1 MLPGHWVN
9 MSRGF
14 KVETVLIEKFCG
26 VLSLEAG
33 LSRNTILAYR
43 ADVIDFNFWLK
54 EKDVAISEVCE
65 SLINDYFFYVKKSLK
80 ISTLNRKISAIKKF
94 YLWMDREKYISSNP
108 SSRIKGLKF
117 SQKLAFVLTE
127 NQLSNLFSI
136 PNTETSNGVRDRTIL
151 ELMYASGLRVSE
163 LVGLKYTD
171 CLLSEKAVLVSG
183 KGRKERVV
191 PFGDETLF
199 WIEQYL
205 SSSRLK
211 LLKNK
216 SSDFFFIGK
225 GGGKLSRQFIW
236 KLVRKLG
243 AQIGLENYCTPHT
256 FRHTFATHLLNNG
269 ADLRAIQLLLGH
281 ADISTTQI
289 YTKIALDNLKQ
300 IYAKHHPRA

>member
-1 MLPGHWVN
+1 
-9 MSRGF
+9 MSREY
-14 KVETVLIEKFCG
+14 KLETVLIEKFCG
-26 VLSLEAG
+26 ALSLESG
-33 LSRNTILAYR
+33 LSHNTILAYR
-43 ADVIDFNFWLK
+43 ADIIDFNFWLK

-65 SLINDYFFYVKKSLK
+65 SLINDYFVYVKKSLK

-183 KGRKERVV
+183 KGRKERIV
-191 PFGDETLF
+191 PFGEETLF

>member
-1 MLPGHWVN
+1 
-9 MSRGF
+9 MSREY
-14 KVETVLIEKFCG
+14 KLEKVLIEKFCG
-26 VLSLEAG
+26 VLSLESG

-43 ADVIDFNFWLK
+43 ADIIDFNFWLK

-65 SLINDYFFYVKKSLK
+65 SLISDYFVFVRKSLK
-80 ISTLNRKISAIKKF
+80 TSTLNRKISAIKKF
-94 YLWMDREKYISSNP
+94 YLWMDRENHISTNP

-127 NQLSNLFSI
+127 NQLANLFSI
-136 PNTETSNGVRDRTIL
+136 PNTETSNGLRDRTIL

-171 CLLSEKAVLVSG
+171 CLLSEKAILVSG

-191 PFGDETLF
+191 PFGDEAVF
-199 WIEQYL
+199 WIEKYL
-205 SSSRLK
+205 SCSRPK
-211 LLKNK
+211 ILKNK
-216 SSDFFFIGK
+216 SSDFFFVGK
-225 GGGKLSRQFIW
+225 GGGRLSRQFIW

>member
-1 MLPGHWVN
+1 M
-9 MSRGF
+9 
-14 KVETVLIEKFCG
+14 ETALIEKFCG
-26 VLSLEAG
+26 VLSLESG

-54 EKDVAISEVCE
+54 EKDVEISEVCE
-65 SLINDYFFYVKKSLK
+65 SLISDYFTFVRKSLQA
-80 ISTLNRKISAIKKF
+80 STLNRKISAIKKF
-94 YLWMDREKYISSNP
+94 YLWMDREKHIRTNP

-127 NQLSNLFSI
+127 NQVSNLLSL
-136 PNTETSNGVRDRTIL
+136 PNTETNNGLRDRTIL

-191 PFGDETLF
+191 PFGDETVF
-199 WIEQYL
+199 WIEKYL
-205 SSSRLK
+205 SSSRPK
-211 LLKNK
+211 LLKNR
-216 SSDFFFIGK
+216 SSNFFFVGK

-289 YTKIALDNLKQ
+289 YTKIALDNLRQ
-300 IYAKHHPRA
+300 VYAKHHPRA

>member
-1 MLPGHWVN
+1 
-9 MSRGF
+9 MSRGY
-14 KVETVLIEKFCG
+14 KLEKALIEKFCG
-26 VLSLEAG
+26 VLSLESG

-43 ADVIDFNFWLK
+43 ADIIDFNFWLK
-54 EKDVAISEVCE
+54 EKDVTISEVCE
-65 SLINDYFFYVKKSLK
+65 SLISDYFNFVRKSLK
-80 ISTLNRKISAIKKF
+80 TSTLNRKISAIKKF
-94 YLWMDREKYISSNP
+94 YLWMDREKYISTNP
-108 SSRIKGLKF
+108 SIRIKGLKF

-127 NQLSNLFSI
+127 NQLAKLFSI
-136 PNTETSNGVRDRTIL
+136 PNTETSNGLRDRTIL

-191 PFGDETLF
+191 PFGDEAVF
-199 WIEQYL
+199 WIEKYL
-205 SSSRLK
+205 SSSRPK

-216 SSDFFFIGK
+216 SSDFFFVGK

>member
-1 MLPGHWVN
+1 
-9 MSRGF
+9 MSRGY
-14 KVETVLIEKFCG
+14 KLETVLIEKFCG
-26 VLSLEAG
+26 VLSLESG

-43 ADVIDFNFWLK
+43 ADIIDFNFWLK

-65 SLINDYFFYVKKSLK
+65 SVISDYFTCVRKSLK
-80 ISTLNRKISAIKKF
+80 ASSLNRKISAIKKF
-94 YLWMDREKYISSNP
+94 YLWMDREKHIRTNP
-108 SSRIKGLKF
+108 TSRIKGLKF

-127 NQLSNLFSI
+127 NQLSNLFSL
-136 PNTETSNGVRDRTIL
+136 PNTETKNGIRDRTIL

-171 CLLSEKAVLVSG
+171 CLLSEKAVIVSG

-191 PFGDETLF
+191 PFGDEAVF
-199 WIEQYL
+199 WIEKYL
-205 SSSRLK
+205 SSSRPK
-211 LLKNK
+211 ILKNK
-216 SSDFFFIGK
+216 SSDFFFVGK

-236 KLVRKLG
+236 KLVRKLA
-243 AQIGLENYCTPHT
+243 AQIGLENDCTPHT

-281 ADISTTQI
+281 SDISTTQI

-300 IYAKHHPRA
+300 IYATHHPRA

>member
-1 MLPGHWVN
+1 
-9 MSRGF
+9 MSREY
-14 KVETVLIEKFCG
+14 KLEKVLIEKFCG
-26 VLSLEAG
+26 VLSLESG

-65 SLINDYFFYVKKSLK
+65 SLINDYFVFVRKSLK
-80 ISTLNRKISAIKKF
+80 TSTLNRKISAIKKF
-94 YLWMDREKYISSNP
+94 YLWMDREKHISTNP

-127 NQLSNLFSI
+127 NQLANLFSI
-136 PNTETSNGVRDRTIL
+136 PNTETSNGLRDRTIL

-171 CLLSEKAVLVSG
+171 CLLSEKAILVSG

-191 PFGDETLF
+191 PFGDEAVF
-199 WIEQYL
+199 WIEKYL
-205 SSSRLK
+205 SSSRPK

-216 SSDFFFIGK
+216 SSDFFFVGK
-225 GGGKLSRQFIW
+225 GGGRLSRQFIW

>member
-1 MLPGHWVN
+1 
-9 MSRGF
+9 MSREY
-14 KVETVLIEKFCG
+14 KLETVLIEKFCG
-26 VLSLEAG
+26 VLSLESG
-33 LSRNTILAYR
+33 LSHNTISAYR
-43 ADVIDFNFWLK
+43 ADIIDFNFWLK
-54 EKDVAISEVCE
+54 EKDVAISEVSE
-65 SLINDYFFYVKKSLK
+65 SLINDYFVYVKKSLK

-94 YLWMDREKYISSNP
+94 YLWMDREKHISSNP

-127 NQLSNLFSI
+127 KQLSNLFSI

-191 PFGDETLF
+191 PFGDEMLF

-205 SSSRLK
+205 SSSRPK

-216 SSDFFFIGK
+216 SSDFFFVGK

-243 AQIGLENYCTPHT
+243 AQIGLENCCTPHT

-300 IYAKHHPRA
+300 IYAEHHPRA

>member
-1 MLPGHWVN
+1 
-9 MSRGF
+9 MSREY
-14 KVETVLIEKFCG
+14 KLEKVLIEKFCG
-26 VLSLEAG
+26 VLSLESG

-43 ADVIDFNFWLK
+43 ADIIDFNFWLK

-65 SLINDYFFYVKKSLK
+65 SLISDYFVFVRKSLK
-80 ISTLNRKISAIKKF
+80 TSTLNRKISAIKKF
-94 YLWMDREKYISSNP
+94 YLWMDREKHIGTNP

-127 NQLSNLFSI
+127 NQLANLFSI
-136 PNTETSNGVRDRTIL
+136 PNTETSNGLRDRTIL

-171 CLLSEKAVLVSG
+171 CLLSEKAILVSG

-191 PFGDETLF
+191 PFGDEAVF
-199 WIEQYL
+199 WIEKYL
-205 SSSRLK
+205 SCSRPK
-211 LLKNK
+211 ILKNK
-216 SSDFFFIGK
+216 SSDFFFVGK
-225 GGGKLSRQFIW
+225 GGGRLSRQFIW

>member
-1 MLPGHWVN
+1 
-9 MSRGF
+9 MSRECN
-14 KVETVLIEKFCG
+14 VETVLIEKFCG
-26 VLSLEAG
+26 ALSLESG

-65 SLINDYFFYVKKSLK
+65 SLISDYFVYVKKTLK
-80 ISTLNRKISAIKKF
+80 TSTLNRKISAIKKF
-94 YLWMDREKYISSNP
+94 YLWMNRERHISTNP
-108 SSRIKGLKF
+108 SSGLKGLKF
-117 SQKLAFVLTE
+117 NQKLAYVLNE
-127 NQLSNLFSI
+127 SQLSNLFSI
-136 PNTETSNGVRDRTIL
+136 PNTETSNGLRDRTIL

-191 PFGDETLF
+191 PFGDETVF
-199 WIEQYL
+199 WIEKYL
-205 SSSRLK
+205 SSSRPK

-216 SSDFFFIGK
+216 SSNFFFVGK
-225 GGGKLSRQFIW
+225 GGESLSRQFIW

>member
-1 MLPGHWVN
+1 
-9 MSRGF
+9 MSRGY
-14 KVETVLIEKFCG
+14 KLETVLIEKFCG
-26 VLSLEAG
+26 VLSLESG

-43 ADVIDFNFWLK
+43 ADIIDFNFWLK

-65 SLINDYFFYVKKSLK
+65 SLISDYFAGVRKSLQA
-80 ISTLNRKISAIKKF
+80 STLNRKISAIKKF
-94 YLWMDREKYISSNP
+94 YLWMDREKHISTNP

-136 PNTETSNGVRDRTIL
+136 PNTETSNGLRDRTIL

-171 CLLSEKAVLVSG
+171 CLLSEKAVIVSG

-191 PFGDETLF
+191 PFGDEAVF
-199 WIEQYL
+199 WIEKYL
-205 SSSRLK
+205 SSSRPK
-211 LLKNK
+211 ILKNK
-216 SSDFFFIGK
+216 SSDFFFVGK

-236 KLVRKLG
+236 KLVRKLA
-243 AQIGLENYCTPHT
+243 AQIGLENDCTPHT

>member
-1 MLPGHWVN
+1 
-9 MSRGF
+9 MSRGY
-14 KVETVLIEKFCG
+14 KLETVLIEKFCG
-26 VLSLEAG
+26 VLSLEYG

-43 ADVIDFNFWLK
+43 ADIIDFNFWLK

-65 SLINDYFFYVKKSLK
+65 SLISDYFTCVRKSLK
-80 ISTLNRKISAIKKF
+80 ASTLNRKISAIKKF
-94 YLWMDREKYISSNP
+94 YLWMNREKHVSTNP
-108 SSRIKGLKF
+108 SGRIKGLKF

-127 NQLSNLFSI
+127 NQLSNLFSL
-136 PNTETSNGVRDRTIL
+136 PNTETDNGLRDRTIL

-171 CLLSEKAVLVSG
+171 CLLSEKAVIVSG

-191 PFGDETLF
+191 PFGDEAVF
-199 WIEQYL
+199 WIEKYL
-205 SSSRLK
+205 SSSRPK
-211 LLKNK
+211 ILKNK
-216 SSDFFFIGK
+216 PSDFFFVGK

-236 KLVRKLG
+236 KLVRKLT
-243 AQIGLENYCTPHT
+243 AQIGLENDCTPHT

-281 ADISTTQI
+281 SDISTTQI

>member
-1 MLPGHWVN
+1 
-9 MSRGF
+9 MSREY
-14 KVETVLIEKFCG
+14 KLETVLIEKFCG
-26 VLSLEAG
+26 VLSLESG

-65 SLINDYFFYVKKSLK
+65 SLISDYFVFVRKSLK
-80 ISTLNRKISAIKKF
+80 TSTLNRKISAIKKF
-94 YLWMDREKYISSNP
+94 YLWMDREKHISTNP

-127 NQLSNLFSI
+127 NQLANLFSI
-136 PNTETSNGVRDRTIL
+136 PNTETSNGLRDRTIL

-171 CLLSEKAVLVSG
+171 CLLSEKAILVSG

-191 PFGDETLF
+191 PFGDEAVF
-199 WIEQYL
+199 WIEKYL
-205 SSSRLK
+205 SSSRPK

-216 SSDFFFIGK
+216 SSDFFFVGK

>member
-1 MLPGHWVN
+1 
-9 MSRGF
+9 MSREY
-14 KVETVLIEKFCG
+14 KLEKVLIEKFCG
-26 VLSLEAG
+26 VLSLESG

-54 EKDVAISEVCE
+54 EKDIAISEVCE
-65 SLINDYFFYVKKSLK
+65 SLINDYFVFVRKSLK
-80 ISTLNRKISAIKKF
+80 TSTLNRKISAIKKF
-94 YLWMDREKYISSNP
+94 YLWMDREKHISTNP

-127 NQLSNLFSI
+127 NQLANLFSI
-136 PNTETSNGVRDRTIL
+136 PNTETSNGLRDRTIL

-171 CLLSEKAVLVSG
+171 CLLSEKAILVSG

-191 PFGDETLF
+191 PFGDEAVF
-199 WIEQYL
+199 WIEKYL
-205 SSSRLK
+205 SSSRPK

-216 SSDFFFIGK
+216 SSDFFFVGK
-225 GGGKLSRQFIW
+225 GGGRLSRQFIW

-243 AQIGLENYCTPHT
+243 SQIGLENYCTPHT

>member
-1 MLPGHWVN
+1 
-9 MSRGF
+9 MSREY
-14 KVETVLIEKFCG
+14 KLETVLIEKFCG
-26 VLSLEAG
+26 VLSLESG

-65 SLINDYFFYVKKSLK
+65 SLISDYFVYVRKSLK
-80 ISTLNRKISAIKKF
+80 TSTLNRKISAIKKF
-94 YLWMDREKYISSNP
+94 YLWMDREKHIGTNP

-136 PNTETSNGVRDRTIL
+136 PNTETSNGLRDRTIL

-191 PFGDETLF
+191 PFGDEAVF
-199 WIEQYL
+199 WIEKYL
-205 SSSRLK
+205 SSSRPK

-216 SSDFFFIGK
+216 SSDFFFVGK

>member
-1 MLPGHWVN
+1 MN
-9 MSRGF
+9 MSREYNL
-14 KVETVLIEKFCG
+14 ETVLIEKFCG
-26 VLSLEAG
+26 SLSLESG

-65 SLINDYFFYVKKSLK
+65 SLISDYFVYVKKSLK
-80 ISTLNRKISAIKKF
+80 KSTLNRKISAIKKF
-94 YLWMDREKYISSNP
+94 YLWMDREKYISTNP
-108 SSRIKGLKF
+108 SIKIKGLKF

-127 NQLSNLFSI
+127 NQLLNLFSI
-136 PNTETSNGVRDRTIL
+136 PNTETSNGLRDRTIL

-171 CLLSEKAVLVSG
+171 CLLSEKAVSVSG

-191 PFGDETLF
+191 PFGDEAVF
-199 WIEQYL
+199 WIEKYL
-205 SSSRLK
+205 SSSRPK

-216 SSDFFFIGK
+216 SSDFFFVGK

-243 AQIGLENYCTPHT
+243 SQIGLENYCTPHT

>member
-1 MLPGHWVN
+1 
-9 MSRGF
+9 MSREYNL
-14 KVETVLIEKFCG
+14 ETALIEKFCG
-26 VLSLEAG
+26 ALSLESG

-65 SLINDYFFYVKKSLK
+65 SLISDYFVYVKKSLK

-94 YLWMDREKYISSNP
+94 YLWMNRERHISTNP
-108 SSRIKGLKF
+108 SSKLKGLKF
-117 SQKLAFVLTE
+117 NQKLAYVLNE

-136 PNTETSNGVRDRTIL
+136 PNTETSNGLRDRTIL

-163 LVGLKYTD
+163 LVGLKFTD

-191 PFGDETLF
+191 PFGDETVF
-199 WIEQYL
+199 WIENYL
-205 SSSRLK
+205 SSSRPK
-211 LLKNK
+211 LLKDK
-216 SSDFFFIGK
+216 SSDFFFVGK
-225 GGGKLSRQFIW
+225 GGGRLSRQFIW

>member
-1 MLPGHWVN
+1 
-9 MSRGF
+9 MSRGY
-14 KVETVLIEKFCG
+14 KLETVLIEKFCG
-26 VLSLEAG
+26 VLSLESG

-65 SLINDYFFYVKKSLK
+65 SLISDYFVYVRKSLK
-80 ISTLNRKISAIKKF
+80 TSTLNRKISAIKKF
-94 YLWMDREKYISSNP
+94 YLWMDREKHISTNP

-136 PNTETSNGVRDRTIL
+136 PNTETSNGLRDRTIL

-191 PFGDETLF
+191 PFGDEAVF
-199 WIEQYL
+199 WIEKYL
-205 SSSRLK
+205 SSSRPK

-216 SSDFFFIGK
+216 SSDFFFVGK

>member
-1 MLPGHWVN
+1 
-9 MSRGF
+9 MSREY
-14 KVETVLIEKFCG
+14 KLETVLIEKFCG
-26 VLSLEAG
+26 VLSLESG
-33 LSRNTILAYR
+33 LSHNTILAYR
-43 ADVIDFNFWLK
+43 ADIIDFNFWLK

-65 SLINDYFFYVKKSLK
+65 SLINDYFVYVKKSLK

-205 SSSRLK
+205 SSSRPK

-216 SSDFFFIGK
+216 SSDFFFVGK

>member
-1 MLPGHWVN
+1 
-9 MSRGF
+9 MSREY
-14 KVETVLIEKFCG
+14 KLETVLIEKFCG
-26 VLSLEAG
+26 VLSLESG

-65 SLINDYFFYVKKSLK
+65 SLISDYFAFVRKSLK
-80 ISTLNRKISAIKKF
+80 TSTLNRKISAIKKF
-94 YLWMDREKYISSNP
+94 YLWMDREKHISTNP

-136 PNTETSNGVRDRTIL
+136 PNTETSNGLRDRTIL

-191 PFGDETLF
+191 PFGDEAVF
-199 WIEQYL
+199 WIEKYL
-205 SSSRLK
+205 SSSRPK

-216 SSDFFFIGK
+216 SSDFFFVGK

>member
-1 MLPGHWVN
+1 
-9 MSRGF
+9 MSREY
-14 KVETVLIEKFCG
+14 KLEKVLIEKFCG
-26 VLSLEAG
+26 VLSLESG

-65 SLINDYFFYVKKSLK
+65 SLINDYFIFVRKSLK

-94 YLWMDREKYISSNP
+94 YLWMDREKHISTNP
-108 SSRIKGLKF
+108 SSRIKGLKL

-127 NQLSNLFSI
+127 NQLANLFSI
-136 PNTETSNGVRDRTIL
+136 PNTETSNGLRDRTIL

-171 CLLSEKAVLVSG
+171 CLLSEKAILVSG

-191 PFGDETLF
+191 PFGDEAVF
-199 WIEQYL
+199 WIEKYL
-205 SSSRLK
+205 SSSRPK

-216 SSDFFFIGK
+216 SSDFFFVGK
-225 GGGKLSRQFIW
+225 GGGRLSRQFIW

>member
-1 MLPGHWVN
+1 
-9 MSRGF
+9 MSRGY
-14 KVETVLIEKFCG
+14 KLETVLIEKFCG
-26 VLSLEAG
+26 VLSLESG

-54 EKDVAISEVCE
+54 EKDVAISDVCE
-65 SLINDYFFYVKKSLK
+65 SLISDYFVFVRKSLK

-94 YLWMDREKYISSNP
+94 YLWMDREKHITTNP

-127 NQLSNLFSI
+127 EQLSNLFSI
-136 PNTETSNGVRDRTIL
+136 PNTETSNGLRDRTIL

-171 CLLSEKAVLVSG
+171 CLLSEKAILVSG

-191 PFGDETLF
+191 PFGDEAVF
-199 WIEQYL
+199 WIEKYL
-205 SSSRLK
+205 TCSRPK

-216 SSDFFFIGK
+216 SSDFFFVGK
-225 GGGKLSRQFIW
+225 GGGRLTRQFIW

>member
-1 MLPGHWVN
+1 
-9 MSRGF
+9 MSREY
-14 KVETVLIEKFCG
+14 KLETVLIEKFCG
-26 VLSLEAG
+26 VLSLESG

-65 SLINDYFFYVKKSLK
+65 SLISDYFVFVRKSLK
-80 ISTLNRKISAIKKF
+80 TSTLNRKISAIKKF
-94 YLWMDREKYISSNP
+94 YLWMDREKHISTNP

-136 PNTETSNGVRDRTIL
+136 PNTETSNGLRDRTIL

-171 CLLSEKAVLVSG
+171 CLLSEKAILVSG

-191 PFGDETLF
+191 PFGDEAVF
-199 WIEQYL
+199 WIEKYL
-205 SSSRLK
+205 SSSRPK

-216 SSDFFFIGK
+216 SSDFFFVGK

>member
-1 MLPGHWVN
+1 
-9 MSRGF
+9 MSREYNL
-14 KVETVLIEKFCG
+14 ETALIEKFCG
-26 VLSLEAG
+26 ALSLESG

-54 EKDVAISEVCE
+54 EKDVAISKVCE
-65 SLINDYFFYVKKSLK
+65 SLISDYFVYVKKSLK
-80 ISTLNRKISAIKKF
+80 TSTLNRKISAIKKF
-94 YLWMDREKYISSNP
+94 YLWMNRERHISTNP
-108 SSRIKGLKF
+108 SSRLKGLKF
-117 SQKLAFVLTE
+117 NQKLAYVLNE

-136 PNTETSNGVRDRTIL
+136 PNTETSNGLRDRTIL

-191 PFGDETLF
+191 PFGDETVF
-199 WIEQYL
+199 WIENYL
-205 SSSRLK
+205 SSSRPK
-211 LLKNK
+211 LLKNR
-216 SSDFFFIGK
+216 SSNFFFVGK

-289 YTKIALDNLKQ
+289 YTKIALDNLRQ
-300 IYAKHHPRA
+300 VYAKHHPRT

>member
-1 MLPGHWVN
+1 
-9 MSRGF
+9 MSREY
-14 KVETVLIEKFCG
+14 KLETVLIEKFCG
-26 VLSLEAG
+26 VLSLESG

-43 ADVIDFNFWLK
+43 ADIIDFNFWLK

-65 SLINDYFFYVKKSLK
+65 SLISDYFVYVRKSLK
-80 ISTLNRKISAIKKF
+80 TSTLNRKISAIKKF
-94 YLWMDREKYISSNP
+94 YLWMDREKHISTNP

-191 PFGDETLF
+191 PFGDEAVF
-199 WIEQYL
+199 WIEKYL
-205 SSSRLK
+205 SSSRPK

-216 SSDFFFIGK
+216 SSDFFFVGK

>member
-1 MLPGHWVN
+1 M
-9 MSRGF
+9 
-14 KVETVLIEKFCG
+14 ETALIEKFCG
-26 VLSLEAG
+26 VLSLESG

-54 EKDVAISEVCE
+54 EKDVEISEVCE
-65 SLINDYFFYVKKSLK
+65 SLISDYFTFVRKSLQA
-80 ISTLNRKISAIKKF
+80 STLNRKISAIKKF
-94 YLWMDREKYISSNP
+94 YLWMDREKHIRTNP

-127 NQLSNLFSI
+127 NQVSNLLSL
-136 PNTETSNGVRDRTIL
+136 PNTETNNGLRDRTIL

-171 CLLSEKAVLVSG
+171 CLLSEKAVIVSG

-191 PFGDETLF
+191 PFGDEAVF
-199 WIEQYL
+199 WIEKYL
-205 SSSRLK
+205 SISRPK
-211 LLKNK
+211 ILKNK
-216 SSDFFFIGK
+216 SSDFFFVGK

-236 KLVRKLG
+236 KLVRKLA
-243 AQIGLENYCTPHT
+243 AQIGLENDCTPHT

-281 ADISTTQI
+281 SDISTTQI

>member
-1 MLPGHWVN
+1 ME
-9 MSRGF
+9 S
-14 KVETVLIEKFCG
+14 
-26 VLSLEAG
+26 LSLESG

-65 SLINDYFFYVKKSLK
+65 SLISDYFVYVRKSLK
-80 ISTLNRKISAIKKF
+80 TSTLNRKISAIKKF
-94 YLWMDREKYISSNP
+94 YLWMDREKHISTNP

-136 PNTETSNGVRDRTIL
+136 PNTETSNGLRDRTIL

-191 PFGDETLF
+191 PFGDETVF
-199 WIEQYL
+199 WIEKYL
-205 SSSRLK
+205 SSSRPK

-216 SSDFFFIGK
+216 SSDFFFVGK
-225 GGGKLSRQFIW
+225 GGGRLSRQFIW

-243 AQIGLENYCTPHT
+243 SQIGLENYCTPHT

>member
-1 MLPGHWVN
+1 
-9 MSRGF
+9 MSREY
-14 KVETVLIEKFCG
+14 KLEKVLIEKFCG
-26 VLSLEAG
+26 VLSLESG

-43 ADVIDFNFWLK
+43 ADIIDFNFWLK

-65 SLINDYFFYVKKSLK
+65 SLISDYFVFVRKSLK
-80 ISTLNRKISAIKKF
+80 TSTLNRKISAIKKL
-94 YLWMDREKYISSNP
+94 YLWMDRENHISTNP

-127 NQLSNLFSI
+127 NQLANLFSI
-136 PNTETSNGVRDRTIL
+136 PNTETSNGLRDRTIL

-171 CLLSEKAVLVSG
+171 CLLSEKAILVSG

-191 PFGDETLF
+191 PFGDEAVF
-199 WIEQYL
+199 WIEKYL
-205 SSSRLK
+205 SCSRPK
-211 LLKNK
+211 ILKNK
-216 SSDFFFIGK
+216 SSDFFFVGK
-225 GGGKLSRQFIW
+225 GGGRLSRQFIW

>member
-1 MLPGHWVN
+1 
-9 MSRGF
+9 MSREYNL
-14 KVETVLIEKFCG
+14 ETALIEKFCG
-26 VLSLEAG
+26 ALSLESG

-65 SLINDYFFYVKKSLK
+65 SLISDYFVYVKKSLK
-80 ISTLNRKISAIKKF
+80 TSTLNRKISAIKKF
-94 YLWMDREKYISSNP
+94 YLWMNRERHISTNP
-108 SSRIKGLKF
+108 SSKLKGLKF
-117 SQKLAFVLTE
+117 NQKLAYVLNE

-136 PNTETSNGVRDRTIL
+136 PNTETSNGLRDRTIL

-191 PFGDETLF
+191 PFGDETVF
-199 WIEQYL
+199 WIEKYL
-205 SSSRLK
+205 SSSRPK
-211 LLKNK
+211 LLKNR
-216 SSDFFFIGK
+216 SSNFFFVGK

>member
-1 MLPGHWVN
+1 
-9 MSRGF
+9 MSREY
-14 KVETVLIEKFCG
+14 KLERVLIEKFCG
-26 VLSLEAG
+26 VLSLESG

-65 SLINDYFFYVKKSLK
+65 SLISDYFVFVRKSLK
-80 ISTLNRKISAIKKF
+80 TSTLNRKISAIKKF
-94 YLWMDREKYISSNP
+94 YLWMDREKHISTNP
-108 SSRIKGLKF
+108 TSRIKGLKF

-127 NQLSNLFSI
+127 NQLANLFSI
-136 PNTETSNGVRDRTIL
+136 PNTETSNGLRDRTIL

-171 CLLSEKAVLVSG
+171 CLLSEKAILVSG

-191 PFGDETLF
+191 PFGDEAVF
-199 WIEQYL
+199 WIEKYL
-205 SSSRLK
+205 SSSRPK

-216 SSDFFFIGK
+216 SSDFFFVGK
-225 GGGKLSRQFIW
+225 GGGRLSRQFIW
-236 KLVRKLG
+236 KLVRELG
-243 AQIGLENYCTPHT
+243 AQIGLENHCTPHT

>member
-1 MLPGHWVN
+1 M
-9 MSRGF
+9 
-14 KVETVLIEKFCG
+14 
-26 VLSLEAG
+26 
-33 LSRNTILAYR
+33 
-43 ADVIDFNFWLK
+43 
-54 EKDVAISEVCE
+54 
-65 SLINDYFFYVKKSLK
+65 
-80 ISTLNRKISAIKKF
+80 
-94 YLWMDREKYISSNP
+94 
-108 SSRIKGLKF
+108 
-117 SQKLAFVLTE
+117 
-127 NQLSNLFSI
+127 
-136 PNTETSNGVRDRTIL
+136 
-151 ELMYASGLRVSE
+151 SE

-191 PFGDETLF
+191 PFGDEAVF
-199 WIEQYL
+199 WIEKYL
-205 SSSRLK
+205 SSSRSK

-216 SSDFFFIGK
+216 SSDFFFVGK

-236 KLVRKLG
+236 KLVRKLT
-243 AQIGLENYCTPHT
+243 AQIGLENDCTPHT

>member
-1 MLPGHWVN
+1 ME
-9 MSRGF
+9 S
-14 KVETVLIEKFCG
+14 
-26 VLSLEAG
+26 G
-33 LSRNTILAYR
+33 LSHNTILAYR
-43 ADVIDFNFWLK
+43 ADIIDFNFWLK
-54 EKDVAISEVCE
+54 EKNVAISEVCE
-65 SLINDYFFYVKKSLK
+65 SLINDYFVYVKKSLK
-80 ISTLNRKISAIKKF
+80 ISTLNRKISVIKKF
-94 YLWMDREKYISSNP
+94 YLWMDREKHISSNP
-108 SSRIKGLKF
+108 ASRIKGLKF

-163 LVGLKYTD
+163 LVGLKYTH

-191 PFGDETLF
+191 PFGDEAVF

-205 SSSRLK
+205 SSSRPR

-216 SSDFFFIGK
+216 SSDFFFVGK

-243 AQIGLENYCTPHT
+243 SQIGLENYCTPHT

>member
-1 MLPGHWVN
+1 M
-9 MSRGF
+9 
-14 KVETVLIEKFCG
+14 
-26 VLSLEAG
+26 
-33 LSRNTILAYR
+33 
-43 ADVIDFNFWLK
+43 
-54 EKDVAISEVCE
+54 
-65 SLINDYFFYVKKSLK
+65 

-94 YLWMDREKYISSNP
+94 YLWMDREKHISSNP

-127 NQLSNLFSI
+127 KQLSNLFSI

-205 SSSRLK
+205 SSSRPK

-216 SSDFFFIGK
+216 SSDFFFVGK

-243 AQIGLENYCTPHT
+243 AQIGLENCCTPHT

-300 IYAKHHPRA
+300 IYAEHHPRA

>member
-1 MLPGHWVN
+1 
-9 MSRGF
+9 MSREY
-14 KVETVLIEKFCG
+14 KLETELIEKFCG
-26 VLSLEAG
+26 VLSLEFG

-43 ADVIDFNFWLK
+43 ADIIDFNFWLK
-54 EKDVAISEVCE
+54 EKDVAVSEVCE
-65 SLINDYFFYVKKSLK
+65 ALINDYFVSVKKSLK
-80 ISTLNRKISAIKKF
+80 LSTLNRKISAIKKF
-94 YLWMDREKYISSNP
+94 YLWMDREKHIGGNP

-205 SSSRLK
+205 SSSRPK

-216 SSDFFFIGK
+216 SSDFFFVGK

-243 AQIGLENYCTPHT
+243 AQIGLENDCTPHT

>member
-1 MLPGHWVN
+1 M
-9 MSRGF
+9 
-14 KVETVLIEKFCG
+14 ETALIEKFCG
-26 VLSLEAG
+26 VLSLESG

-54 EKDVAISEVCE
+54 EKDVEISEVCE
-65 SLINDYFFYVKKSLK
+65 SLISDYFTFVRKSLQA
-80 ISTLNRKISAIKKF
+80 STLNRKISAIKKF
-94 YLWMDREKYISSNP
+94 YLWMDREKHIRTNP

-127 NQLSNLFSI
+127 NQVSNLLSL
-136 PNTETSNGVRDRTIL
+136 PNTETNNGLRDRTIL

-171 CLLSEKAVLVSG
+171 CLLSEKAVIVSG

-191 PFGDETLF
+191 PFGDEAVF
-199 WIEQYL
+199 WIEKYL
-205 SSSRLK
+205 SSSRPK
-211 LLKNK
+211 ILKNK
-216 SSDFFFIGK
+216 SSDFFFVGK

-236 KLVRKLG
+236 KLVRKLA
-243 AQIGLENYCTPHT
+243 AQIGLENDCTPHT

-281 ADISTTQI
+281 SDISTTQI

>member
-1 MLPGHWVN
+1 
-9 MSRGF
+9 MSREY
-14 KVETVLIEKFCG
+14 KLEKVLIEKFCG
-26 VLSLEAG
+26 VLSLESG

-65 SLINDYFFYVKKSLK
+65 SLISDYFVFVRKSLK

-94 YLWMDREKYISSNP
+94 YLWMDREKHISTNP

-127 NQLSNLFSI
+127 NQLANLFSI
-136 PNTETSNGVRDRTIL
+136 PNTETSNGLRDRTIL

-171 CLLSEKAVLVSG
+171 CLLSEKAILVSG

-191 PFGDETLF
+191 PFGDEAVF
-199 WIEQYL
+199 WIEKYL
-205 SSSRLK
+205 SSSRPK

-216 SSDFFFIGK
+216 SSDFFFVGK
-225 GGGKLSRQFIW
+225 GGGRLSRQFIW

-243 AQIGLENYCTPHT
+243 AQIGLKNDCTPHT